1 VNHVAYL
8 VPTIDRIGGA
18 EQQVILLA
26 KGLAGRGWQ
35 VSVLALAGVGGDAA
49 RGLKQAGVAYHS
61 LEMRKGLADPR
72 GWLRLRAWVEQN
84 HPDVLHA
91 HLPHASLL
99 ARYLR
104 IAMPVR
110 VFVDTIHSPA
120 TGGSARRFGYRL
132 TKRQPDAITAVSHA
146 AAHPWVRA
154 GLVNTGSLSVIPN
167 GIDTDRW
174 KRDHRARA
182 YMRKKL
188 GLTDEFL
195 WLAVGRLDPVKDDAT
210 LLKSFARL
218 SPHTRL
224 VIAGSGPLQSELR
237 TLATQLWLYDR
248 VTFAGFQNNILQW
261 MQAAD
266 GFVLC
271 SLWEGLP
278 MALLEACAC
287 EVPAVITDIPG
298 AREALPVS
306 RCNTAARVGD
316 PESLASAMSALM
328 LLPEAERLEIGRQA
342 RASIRSTFSL
352 DPVLFQWESLFQ
364 NLLTENPQP
373 TRFGKLTSAPTETFQ
388 FNS

>member
-8 VPTIDRIGGA
+8 IPTIDRIGGA

-35 VSVLALAGVGGDAA
+35 VSVITLAGIGGDAA
-49 RGLKQAGVAYHS
+49 RGLKQAGVAYYS

-72 GWLRLRAWVEQN
+72 GWFRLRAWIAQN
-84 HPDVLHA
+84 QPDVLHA

-99 ARYLR
+99 ARCLR
-104 IAMPVR
+104 IAVPIR

-120 TGGSARRFGYRL
+120 TGGSARQFGYRL
-132 TKRQPDAITAVSHA
+132 TNRQPDAITAVSHA
-146 AAHPWVRA
+146 AAHPWIRA
-154 GLVNTGSLSVIPN
+154 GLVGHRSLSVIPN

-224 VIAGSGPLQSELR
+224 VIAGSGPIQSELR

-342 RASIRSTFSL
+342 RVSIRSTFSL
-352 DPVLFQWESLFQ
+352 DPVLFQWENLFR

-388 FNS
+388 VQ

>member
-8 VPTIDRIGGA
+8 IPTIDRIGGA

-35 VSVLALAGVGGDAA
+35 VSVITLAGIGGDAA
-49 RGLKQAGVAYHS
+49 RGLKQAGVAYYS

-72 GWLRLRAWVEQN
+72 GWFRLRAWIAQN

-120 TGGSARRFGYRL
+120 TGGSARQFGYRL
-132 TKRQPDAITAVSHA
+132 TNRQPDAITAVSHA
-146 AAHPWVRA
+146 AAHPWIRA
-154 GLVNTGSLSVIPN
+154 GLVGHRSLSVIPN

-218 SPHTRL
+218 APHTRL
-224 VIAGSGPLQSELR
+224 VIAGSGPLQGELR
-237 TLATQLWLYDR
+237 TLATQLGLYDR
-248 VTFAGFQNNILQW
+248 VRFAGFQNNILQW

-342 RASIRSTFSL
+342 RVSIRSTFSL
-352 DPVLFQWESLFQ
+352 DPVLFQWENLFR